1 MKVSRKVLAVLGLA
15 VATVCVG
22 AAGAD
27 NRRHKEEVVRARL
40 IGFNEVPTLSST
52 GRGRF
57 KAVIDEEAGTID
69 YTLSYQD
76 LGSTVVQAHVHIGQR
91 HTNGGIMVF
100 LCTNAGNA
108 PAGVPVPQACPA
120 QPAEISGTLTAA
132 DVIGPAGQGV
142 AAGEF
147 AEVLQ
152 AIRAGAA
159 YANVHTTNFP
169 AGEIRGQVE
178 RD

>member
-1 MKVSRKVLAVLGLA
+1 MRASRKVFGVLGLA
-15 VATVCVG
+15 IATVCVG
-22 AAGAD
+22 SATAD
-27 NRRHKEEVVRARL
+27 DRRHREEVVRARMV
-40 IGFNEVPTLSST
+40 GYNEVPTLSST

-57 KAVIDEEAGTID
+57 KAVIDEEAGTIE

-76 LGSTVVQAHVHIGQR
+76 LGSAVAQAHIHIGQR

-108 PAGVPVPQACPA
+108 PPGITVQACPA
-120 QPAEISGTLTAA
+120 QPAEITGTLTAA
-132 DVIGPAGQGV
+132 DVFGPAAQGV

-152 AIRAGAA
+152 AIRAGSA
-159 YANVHTTNFP
+159 YANVHTANFP
-169 AGEIRGQVE
+169 AGEIRGQIE